1 MFVGEYRYNLEEKGR
16 LFIPVEFR
24 RELAPEAQN
33 TFVATQGQD
42 ECIVVYPLNIWKEVI
57 EKELLNYPQDTPEQR
72 WMVRHFTKPAKY
84 LKIDGQGRINI
95 PQRLL
100 EYAKLNVVS
109 TAGKEVMTSSEV
121 MIVGALRRIEL
132 WHPDNYIKGETEF
145 TPSTPGVF
153 PNLKL

>member
-24 RELAPEAQN
+24 RDLTPEAQN

-42 ECIVVYPLNIWKEVI
+42 ECIAVYPLNVWKEVI

-84 LKIDGQGRINI
+84 IKIDSQGRINI

-100 EYAKLNVVS
+100 EYAKLN
-109 TAGKEVMTSSEV
+109 KEV

-145 TPSTPGVF
+145 TPSKPGVF

>member
-1 MFVGEYRYNLEEKGR
+1 MWWKMEEMFVGEYKYNLEEKGR

-24 RELAPEAQN
+24 RELAPDAQN

-42 ECIVVYPLNIWKEVI
+42 ECIAVYPLNIWKEVI

-72 WMVRHFTKPAKY
+72 WLVRHFTKPAKY
-84 LKIDGQGRINI
+84 LKIDSQGRINI
-95 PQRLL
+95 PQRLS
-100 EYAKLNVVS
+100 EYAKLN
-109 TAGKEVMTSSEV
+109 KEV

-132 WHPDNYIKGETEF
+132 WHPDNYISGETEF
-145 TPSTPGVF
+145 TPSKPGIF